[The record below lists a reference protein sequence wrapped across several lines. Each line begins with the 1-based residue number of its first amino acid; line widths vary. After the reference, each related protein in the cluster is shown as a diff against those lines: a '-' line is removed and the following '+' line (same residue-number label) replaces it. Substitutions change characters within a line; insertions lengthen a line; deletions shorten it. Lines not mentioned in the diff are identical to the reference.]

1 MKRIISLQNTQI
13 KNILKL
19 QEKSRER
26 KKQGVFV
33 IEGKREIELALKG
46 NYSISTL
53 FFLSSMISEEYL
65 SKYKGIELI
74 NISKEI
80 YRKIAYR
87 HTTEGIIAIAKSKT
101 NTLENIIFKDKKNPL
116 ILIIEGSEKPGNIG
130 AMLRTADAA
139 NIDAV
144 ILADPKTDLYNPN
157 VIRSSIGCLFTNQIA
172 IASSKEIIKYLEEK
186 DIKIFAATLQNSN
199 LYTKENYTSSS
210 ALVLGSE
217 DIGLTEIWRKKAAK
231 NINIP
236 MNGEIDSMNVSVA
249 AAILVYE
256 AKRQRNFNT
265 I

>member
-1 MKRIISLQNTQI
+1 MKRIISLQNSQI

-26 KKQGVFV
+26 KKQELFV
-33 IEGKREIELALKG
+33 IEGKREIELAIKG
-46 NYSISTL
+46 GYSIASL
-53 FFLSSMISEEYL
+53 FFLSSMISTEYL
-65 SKYKGIELI
+65 SKFKGIELI

-87 HTTEGIIAIAKSKT
+87 QTTEGIIAVTKSKK
-101 NTLENIIFKDKKNPL
+101 NTLENIKFKNKNPL
-116 ILIIEGSEKPGNIG
+116 ILIIESVEKPGNIG

-139 NIDAV
+139 NLDAV

-172 IASSKEIIKYLEEK
+172 IASSNEIITFLEEK

-199 LYTKENYTSSS
+199 LFTKENYKSGS

-217 DIGLTEIWRKKAAK
+217 DNGLTEVWRKEASK
-231 NINIP
+231 NIYIP

-256 AKRQRNFNT
+256 AKRQRNFNS